1 MAFTNLLTAMY
12 PVGSVYLSTTSISP
26 SSTIGGTWT
35 QVKGATLAA
44 TGANSFADGA
54 SFGGSLI
61 INVNQLPPHTHKVY
75 MYNALS
81 NTYWNAAFNED
92 GNKARIN
99 YSWTGSTDT
108 RDGLIAREN
117 TGGGQNYLPYHW
129 SCYVWYRTA

>member
-12 PVGSVYLSTTSISP
+12 PVGSVYLSTTSTSP

-44 TGANSFADGA
+44 TGANSFAGGA
-54 SFGGSLI
+54 SFGGNLK
-61 INVNQLPPHTHKVY
+61 INANQLPSHTHKVY
-75 MYNALS
+75 MHNSLS
-81 NTYWNAAFNED
+81 GAYWNAAFGGD
-92 GNKARIN
+92 GPAAQISF
-99 YSWTGSTDT
+99 SWTGSTDT
-108 RDGLIAREN
+108 RDGLVAREN